1 MVWIVLPIMLAGLK
15 RRLDEHDR
23 RVSPPRHDE
32 QIDELLKRVARL
44 EALLQERT
52 EQPARPDITPQ
63 ASPEPTV
70 RAPALHPMPAV
81 VPAPLPFPVA
91 TPIPVPA
98 PPQMR
103 SADEWEVAVGTSWL
117 NRLGVI
123 VFVIGVALLVGYS
136 MVHVGAAGRV
146 AIGYALSI
154 GMLAGGVALERRDTY
169 RSYAHG
175 LIGGGWAG
183 IYFTTYAM
191 RAVPAARVLDSDL
204 TAVILLLAVAG
215 GMIAHSLRFRSETV
229 TALAYIAAYAALLLT
244 PLSGFS
250 LAAAVPL
257 TASLVIVA
265 LRLGWSSISVLGVIS
280 TYGLFVLRH
289 GLFGDSSEDPTPL
302 ARYLTLSAYWIIFE
316 TADIVGLRTRP
327 PESRARLFALN
338 AAGYIGAVLL
348 ELTPNDPALVSDV
361 LAASGAAYLVS
372 AMVRAKLLEPPA
384 DVESS
389 ISQAAGGTVHGAIA
403 VAAGLVAWSVD
414 LRFAGNRETLAL
426 LLEAELLFAA
436 GVALADRRIRLT
448 GAGIAALTTL
458 YHLSVLSV
466 ERSTAGLAAGA
477 LLPRGFRA
485 STVVAVLVCLVWYV
499 NRESLRRSRLVADP
513 VESGYTWAALALWAG
528 VIGNELQPEHQG
540 LAGVILAAALLEAGR
555 RGVAEYRYQ
564 AYVAGTY
571 GALSTLSLFLYG
583 PRLSS
588 TTDAWIVL
596 TTAAVLAY
604 GLVWRLSRATS
615 GMSSQE
621 SRTAAGIAMAFGTA
635 FLVVLEWRVLERAAL
650 SAAWA
655 ATAAAL
661 LAASVWPAA
670 RGLRWHAS
678 VVFGLAAFGLLEVLA
693 GPIQATTAE
702 IGWMLFTIGVFYA
715 ASLASRR
722 AIRREAGADDTTMT
736 WAEAC
741 RVGLSVTATVLLTAL
756 VLNQIRPTLVTVAWG
771 LEGAVLLAVGFPTR
785 ERVLRLSGLAL
796 LLLCVV
802 KLFVLDLSELEA
814 LSRILSFVVLGLV
827 LLGVS
832 WTYTRFRE
840 QIRKF
845 L

>member
-1 MVWIVLPIMLAGLK
+1 
-15 RRLDEHDR
+15 
-23 RVSPPRHDE
+23 
-32 QIDELLKRVARL
+32 
-44 EALLQERT
+44 
-52 EQPARPDITPQ
+52 
-63 ASPEPTV
+63 
-70 RAPALHPMPAV
+70 
-81 VPAPLPFPVA
+81 
-91 TPIPVPA
+91 
-98 PPQMR
+98 MR

-257 TASLVIVA
+257 TASLVVVA
-265 LRLGWSSISVLGVIS
+265 LRFGWSSISVLGVIS

-289 GLFGDSSEDPTPL
+289 GLFGDSSADPTPL
-302 ARYLTLSAYWIIFE
+302 ARYLTLAAYWIIFE

-348 ELTPNDPALVSDV
+348 ELTPGDPALVSDV

-389 ISQAAGGTVHGAIA
+389 MTQAAGGTVHGAIA

-448 GAGIAALTTL
+448 GAAIAALTTL
-458 YHLSVLSV
+458 HHVTVLSA
-466 ERSTAGLAAGA
+466 EPSIAGLALVP
-477 LLPRGFRA
+477 LLPWGFRA
-485 STVVAVLVCLVWYV
+485 STVVAVLVTLVWYV
-499 NRESLRRSRLVADP
+499 NRESLNRRRLAAHVF
-513 VESGYTWAALALWAG
+513 ESGYTWAALMLWAG
-528 VIGNELQPEHQG
+528 VIGNELEPVHQG
-540 LAGVILAAALLEAGR
+540 LAGVILAALLLEAGR

-564 AYVAGTY
+564 AYLAGTY
-571 GALSTLSLFLYG
+571 GALLTLSLFLSR

-596 TTAAVLAY
+596 TTAAVPRVRSCLATVAPSH
-604 GLVWRLSRATS
+604 GRVFAGNARCRRVRGGSRH
-615 GMSSQE
+615 
-621 SRTAAGIAMAFGTA
+621 
-635 FLVVLEWRVLERAAL
+635 RV
-650 SAAWA
+650 
-655 ATAAAL
+655 
-661 LAASVWPAA
+661 
-670 RGLRWHAS
+670 
-678 VVFGLAAFGLLEVLA
+678 
-693 GPIQATTAE
+693 
-702 IGWMLFTIGVFYA
+702 
-715 ASLASRR
+715 SRR
-722 AIRREAGADDTTMT
+722 PRVARAGKG
-736 WAEAC
+736 
-741 RVGLSVTATVLLTAL
+741 R
-756 VLNQIRPTLVTVAWG
+756 TLRGMDRHRSGTSRG
-771 LEGAVLLAVGFPTR
+771 
-785 ERVLRLSGLAL
+785 ERVAGGTRSSVACVCGVRPRGFRSAGGAGRAHTGHHGRDRLDAL
-796 LLLCVV
+796 HDRCVLCGQPRQSAG
-802 KLFVLDLSELEA
+802 DPP
-814 LSRILSFVVLGLV
+814 
-827 LLGVS
+827 
-832 WTYTRFRE
+832 
-840 QIRKF
+840 
-845 L
+845 